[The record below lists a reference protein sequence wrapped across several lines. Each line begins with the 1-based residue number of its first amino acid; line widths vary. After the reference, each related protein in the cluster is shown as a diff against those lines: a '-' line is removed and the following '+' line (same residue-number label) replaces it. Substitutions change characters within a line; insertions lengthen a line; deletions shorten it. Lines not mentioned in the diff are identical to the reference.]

1 VFCDKS
7 LELRFKGRKHALQLR
22 FVYLEIPRGLL
33 LNLVNLQE
41 HNQTILMLVQQ
52 NRNATICSF
61 RSNLNILTSQAK
73 LAEKIDEAASMC
85 DTDYCQQFF
94 LQELQC
100 SAMSINVVRTCMLL
114 TDTAAPPEQRW
125 RERRERR
132 TARLVAAPLYG
143 LYRVSFSEAFQHPP
157 PAMMTRFGVSQA
169 T

>member
-85 DTDYCQQFF
+85 DTDFF
-94 LQELQC
+94 SADLFTRAPMFGDEHKC
-100 SAMSINVVRTCMLL
+100 SAILHVANRYSSCS
-114 TDTAAPPEQRW
+114 
-125 RERRERR
+125 RR
-132 TARLVAAPLYG
+132 TARLVAQQ
-143 LYRVSFSEAFQHPP
+143 FFFCPP
-157 PAMMTRFGVSQA
+157 QQ
-169 T
+169 